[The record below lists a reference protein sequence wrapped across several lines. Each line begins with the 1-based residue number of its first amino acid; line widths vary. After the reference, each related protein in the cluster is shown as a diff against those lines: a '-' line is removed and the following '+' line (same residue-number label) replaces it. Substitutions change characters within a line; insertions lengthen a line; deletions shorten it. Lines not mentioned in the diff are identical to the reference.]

1 MRLRVD
7 VIVTSGAPAAL
18 AAKQATSKLP
28 IVMAQINDPVGLG
41 LVVSL
46 AKPGGNITG
55 LANLHSELG
64 AKQLELL
71 KGAVPKASRVAILW
85 NAANPGA
92 ALIVRHMRHATQ
104 GLGVTLQLVEVRDP
118 RDFEGAFAAM
128 VKEGADALLLLPD
141 PLFLPHGKQ
150 IVDLKV
156 WVGSVQTL
164 QKAVPGGND
173 GGPWSYAQ

>member
-1 MRLRVD
+1 M
-7 VIVTSGAPAAL
+7 
-18 AAKQATSKLP
+18 
-28 IVMAQINDPVGLG
+28 
-41 LVVSL
+41 
-46 AKPGGNITG
+46 
-55 LANLHSELG
+55 
-64 AKQLELL
+64 
-71 KGAVPKASRVAILW
+71 
-85 NAANPGA
+85 
-92 ALIVRHMRHATQ
+92 
-104 GLGVTLQLVEVRDP
+104 TLQLVEVRDP
-118 RDFEGAFAAM
+118 RDFAGAFAAM